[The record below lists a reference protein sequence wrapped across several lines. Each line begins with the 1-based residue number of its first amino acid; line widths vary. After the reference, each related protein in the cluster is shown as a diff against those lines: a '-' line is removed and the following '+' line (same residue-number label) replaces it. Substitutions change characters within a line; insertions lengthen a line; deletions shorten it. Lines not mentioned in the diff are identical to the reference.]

1 MLGLSVVGDA
11 LAVLVAVVGTIVVT
25 SLRGTLVDPT
35 DLSAQSEGSH
45 LVAGLVILGLFSA
58 AAGAVTLWTFGPIGR
73 GDPTARPLVTAVQL
87 VDLLA
92 AALALGVAGLGAGQ
106 VVVNLVVSVPF
117 TAVMLGLLWFPE
129 GSKRHFGDPVA
140 LTRPPALP
148 AWPPPA
154 GSSEPPT
161 VPLRVP
167 TRPGRPVRPSLVT
180 SIAAVGV
187 VAVIL
192 VVLGLSVSASGS
204 ALEKQAEG
212 SWTCQALGDEDQD
225 VYGNVDQAPFDVVI
239 GDGTFSIPSR
249 FLAGTWSLSP
259 SGLSIQSTWSKVSS
273 QPRTS
278 VTIGDIPASTTTQ
291 GAGSSPATYRTPTY
305 PTPFGRTLD
314 WSYTGS
320 HFQVRGGTSI
330 ATTGV
335 DCTKTSNDSSG
346 S

>member
-25 SLRGTLVDPT
+25 SLRRTLVDPT
-35 DLSAQSEGSH
+35 DLSAISEGSH

-58 AAGAVTLWTFGPIGR
+58 AAGAVTLWTLGPIRR

-129 GSKRHFGDPVA
+129 GSKLHFGDPVA
-140 LTRPPALP
+140 LTRPPTVP
-148 AWPPPA
+148 ASPPPA

-167 TRPGRPVRPSLVT
+167 TRPGRPMRPFLVT

-192 VVLGLSVSASGS
+192 VVLGLSMSASGS

-212 SWTCQALGDEDQD
+212 SWTCQALGDE
-225 VYGNVDQAPFDVVI
+225 APFDVVI

-259 SGLSIQSTWSKVSS
+259 SGLTIESTWSKVSS
-273 QPRTS
+273 QPRSS

-305 PTPFGRTLD
+305 PTPFGRTLN
-314 WSYTGS
+314 WSYTGG

-335 DCTKTSNDSSG
+335 DCTKTSNGSSG